1 MVGDTGAGTAFPASF
16 TNKPRMSCCSPP
28 ARPGVVF
35 GRRRRWLPLLLVS
48 GLLAISAASSQTTP
62 AVKQVLLLESF
73 NRGNVVLDQFSG
85 HFRVRLDQLA
95 GKPLNV
101 VQVAVGP
108 TGFVSASGP
117 AVADY
122 IRSMYADRPPP
133 DLIVAS
139 SRTAVEFARTHRQEL
154 FPDKPLL
161 MTAVDRR
168 IAYRVPLRDNETATP
183 VANDFPRLV
192 DEILQVLPD
201 TRQVFMLNGAGNPSQ
216 FWRRELETEFR
227 RFDGRV
233 SFVWSEEPSLQD
245 VLRRVASLPEH
256 TAIVYVNFVTDERGA
271 AYADEQVLASIRAT
285 ANAPLF
291 GLYSTYLG
299 SGAVGGSLI
308 SVAGLAQ
315 STAEVAYR
323 ILQGE
328 SPANLRVPPLAAG
341 TPTFDWRELQRWGIP
356 ESRLPD
362 GSIVQFRGPSLWD
375 EYQAAVLAA
384 MGALLVQS
392 ILIAWLLY
400 ERRARHR
407 AEAVSLRNLALAAD
421 ANRRGT
427 LSTLAAS
434 IGHELGQPLSS
445 ILNNARALQAMV
457 DGDRATPQATGEILG
472 DIRAEATLAA
482 QIIERHR
489 AMFRG
494 HQLQRQPIDLHHAVH
509 ESIALVS
516 RDLESRRI
524 ETVLDLAPHPCVVDG
539 DEVLLQQVLV
549 NLIRNAMDALSGT
562 EEGKRRLTIR
572 TATTGGS
579 TELSVCDTGTGLSPE
594 AMRTLFTP
602 FVTTK
607 PDGLGIGLAI
617 TQGIVEAHGG
627 KIAARANAEGGATFT
642 ITLPASASARR
653 QREA

>member
-341 TPTFDWRELQRWGIP
+341 
-356 ESRLPD
+356 
-362 GSIVQFRGPSLWD
+362 
-375 EYQAAVLAA
+375 LA
-384 MGALLVQS
+384 
-392 ILIAWLLY
+392 
-400 ERRARHR
+400 
-407 AEAVSLRNLALAAD
+407 
-421 ANRRGT
+421 
-427 LSTLAAS
+427 
-434 IGHELGQPLSS
+434 
-445 ILNNARALQAMV
+445 
-457 DGDRATPQATGEILG
+457 
-472 DIRAEATLAA
+472 
-482 QIIERHR
+482 
-489 AMFRG
+489 
-494 HQLQRQPIDLHHAVH
+494 
-509 ESIALVS
+509 
-516 RDLESRRI
+516 
-524 ETVLDLAPHPCVVDG
+524 
-539 DEVLLQQVLV
+539 
-549 NLIRNAMDALSGT
+549 
-562 EEGKRRLTIR
+562 
-572 TATTGGS
+572 
-579 TELSVCDTGTGLSPE
+579 
-594 AMRTLFTP
+594 
-602 FVTTK
+602 
-607 PDGLGIGLAI
+607 
-617 TQGIVEAHGG
+617 
-627 KIAARANAEGGATFT
+627 
-642 ITLPASASARR
+642 
-653 QREA
+653 